1 MNLGNKQP
9 ASLDSLGF
17 IDFRR
22 VIETLLIPW
31 AAEFSAFLRRIGE
44 LRERRTCQSSRYYS
58 HSDYLD

>member
-17 IDFRR
+17 IDLRR
-22 VIETLLIPW
+22 VIETLPMRW

-44 LRERRTCQSSRYYS
+44 
-58 HSDYLD
+58 